1 MYLNYLFIAGERVAM
16 TYMKNRKRYMGLL
29 AAGVLQ
35 WVISGAVLAQ
45 FTASDEYALIGYE
58 GEARDNPV
66 AELQKQL
73 LSGEVKLEFKEE
85 RGYFDALISRLG
97 LNPDSQTLVFSPTSL
112 QHKLISPET
121 PRALYFTDNVYLG
134 FVQNST
140 IVEVATIDDRFGVVF
155 YAFDNQ
161 PETDRFFE
169 RTNQNCL
176 VCHDTQGTMGGGVPM
191 LMALSSV
198 YSARNVPMQNFSG
211 IGNVGD
217 TTPIEDRWG
226 GWYVTGRHGLQAHL
240 GNILLESPDHL
251 KTLDDFR
258 IWNVESLKDAG
269 YLDTDPYLR
278 ATSDIVALMVL
289 EHQINVQNQVTYVKF
304 KAPAVLKRR
313 GLEEAVNANTWSELP
328 APAQKTLTRML
339 DRLVSQLVYM
349 DAADSMSR
357 LSGTQDFV
365 EAFQARGP
373 FDGQG
378 RSLRELELSKRLFRY
393 PLSYLVYT
401 DDFNTLPGYAKDYVF
416 HRLDS
421 YLSGEVELEGRSQY
435 SQEDRRMA
443 LEILTQTHQDFA
455 AWRDNG
461 RLAAR

>member
-1 MYLNYLFIAGERVAM
+1 
-16 TYMKNRKRYMGLL
+16 
-29 AAGVLQ
+29 
-35 WVISGAVLAQ
+35 
-45 FTASDEYALIGYE
+45 
-58 GEARDNPV
+58 
-66 AELQKQL
+66 
-73 LSGEVKLEFKEE
+73 
-85 RGYFDALISRLG
+85 
-97 LNPDSQTLVFSPTSL
+97 
-112 QHKLISPET
+112 
-121 PRALYFTDNVYLG
+121 
-134 FVQNST
+134 
-140 IVEVATIDDRFGVVF
+140 
-155 YAFDNQ
+155 
-161 PETDRFFE
+161 
-169 RTNQNCL
+169 
-176 VCHDTQGTMGGGVPM
+176 
-191 LMALSSV
+191 
-198 YSARNVPMQNFSG
+198 VPMQNFSG